1 MPGELMRSTGSKHVL
16 IVDQLRKQYKTTLAV
31 DGISFTVADGEI
43 LGLLGPNGAGKTTI
57 LRSIAGIIRPT
68 SGRIEVA
75 GHDLAKDETGAKKN
89 LAFVPETPNPYE
101 MLTVHE
107 HLRFIAMAYDTL
119 DKFEERANSL
129 LEKFDLD
136 EKKNELVATLSKGM
150 KQKLAVACAF
160 IHDAQVVLF
169 DEPLIGVDPKGAR
182 ELKNMMLGAKAAGC
196 SILVSTHMLDTAER
210 LCDRIL
216 IIDRG
221 HVVTEGTLGELHE
234 RAQMRSDATLE
245 DVFLKLTEEAEQ
257 VETPAVP

>member
-1 MPGELMRSTGSKHVL
+1 MLV
-16 IVDQLRKQYKTTLAV
+16 VDELRKYYRTTLAV
-31 DGISFTVADGEI
+31 DGISFNVADGEI

-57 LRSIAGIIRPT
+57 LRSIAGVIQTT

-75 GHDLAKDETGAKKN
+75 GHNLSTDEQGAKRS

-101 MLTVHE
+101 MLTVCE

-119 DKFEERANSL
+119 DEFDERAASL

-160 IHDAQVVLF
+160 IHDAQVILF
-169 DEPLIGVDPKGAR
+169 DEPLIGIDPKGAR
-182 ELKNMMLGAKAAGC
+182 ELKNMMLAAKSSGC

-234 RAQMRSDATLE
+234 RAQMGADATLE
-245 DVFLKLTEEAEQ
+245 DMFLKLTEETDPHAD
-257 VETPAVP
+257 AIVP